1 MFATARRMS
10 AMDRLR
16 RAGIETFE
24 LDVTNELH
32 VISVRDRIEE
42 LTGGKLDI
50 LVNNA
55 CVLRPIIHA
64 QS

>member
-10 AMDRLR
+10 AMERLR

-24 LDVTNELH
+24 LDVTSEGQ
-32 VISVRDRIEE
+32 IASVRDRIEE

-55 CVLRPIIHA
+55 
-64 QS
+64 